1 MNIETYIKKKV
12 REIGNLDE
20 TIIVTDHT
28 NLFDDLDFDSMMLI
42 QLICDIEEQFDFDA
56 DADDYLISFDNF
68 EMIGALTKKVQEI
81 LSEET
86 GSEPDN
92 K

>member
-1 MNIETYIKKKV
+1 
-12 REIGNLDE
+12 
-20 TIIVTDHT
+20 
-28 NLFDDLDFDSMMLI
+28 MMLI

-68 EMIGALTKKVQEI
+68 ETIGALTKKVQEI
-81 LSEET
+81 LNEET